1 MVKSKNIISK
11 IIVNAILAVVACG
24 TLLPFLLI
32 VATSF
37 TGDENIRRYGYSFIL
52 REINFD
58 AYKYILDNPKQIIDA
73 YKMTIFTTA
82 VGTLGGIFLTGLLS
96 YTISRKDFGMRGFLS
111 FYIYFTMLFNGGLVA
126 SYIWNAKYLGLANT
140 PWAII
145 LPLLMTPWDVF
156 MLRTY
161 FSGIPVAL
169 IESAKLDGASEFR
182 IFFTIIV
189 PLAKTGIA
197 TIALLLLF
205 RYWNDWFNSM
215 LYMDTTKYMTIQY
228 YLVKVLNNVEFV
240 KNNQAT
246 VGTSIE
252 VPDESVRMALCV
264 VAAGPM
270 TIIFPFFQKYFVKGL
285 VVGSVKG

>member
-82 VGTLGGIFLTGLLS
+82 VGTLGGIFLTGMLS
-96 YTISRKDFGMRGFLS
+96 YTISRKDFAMRRFLS

-252 VPDESVRMALCV
+252 IPDESVRMALCV

>member
-82 VGTLGGIFLTGLLS
+82 VGTLGGIFLTGMLS
-96 YTISRKDFGMRGFLS
+96 YTISRKDFAMRGFLS

>member
-82 VGTLGGIFLTGLLS
+82 VGTLGGIFLTGMLS
-96 YTISRKDFGMRGFLS
+96 YTISRKDFAIRGFLS
-111 FYIYFTMLFNGGLVA
+111 FYVYFTMLFNGGLVA

-252 VPDESVRMALCV
+252 IPDESVRMALCV

>member
-82 VGTLGGIFLTGLLS
+82 VGTLGGIFLTGMLS
-96 YTISRKDFGMRGFLS
+96 YTISRKDFAMRGFLS

-252 VPDESVRMALCV
+252 IPDESVRMALCV

>member
-82 VGTLGGIFLTGLLS
+82 VGTLGGIFLTGMLS